1 MSLDSKYNKK
11 KEFNKLLI
19 SFKGV
24 KKKTETQLKK
34 ELIMKNVDELFEKYY
49 SAYNSDYDTDDELN
63 EAKKKKVDHKQ
74 FELVDK
80 IDEVLKLDEE
90 TKVLKTDCTTK
101 IVEL

>member
-1 MSLDSKYNKK
+1 
-11 KEFNKLLI
+11 
-19 SFKGV
+19 
-24 KKKTETQLKK
+24 
-34 ELIMKNVDELFEKYY
+34 MKNVDELFGKYY
-49 SAYNSDYDTDDELN
+49 NAYNSDYDTDDELN

>member
-1 MSLDSKYNKK
+1 
-11 KEFNKLLI
+11 
-19 SFKGV
+19 
-24 KKKTETQLKK
+24 
-34 ELIMKNVDELFEKYY
+34 MKNVDELFGKYY